1 MSSED
6 AVVQGLKKHLRDS
19 VSLLSSMK
27 LYEGAKWSAEALTSM
42 SQEDS
47 DMISIDHIPK
57 YKLQVSKSEQD
68 VFALAK
74 TYFDCKEFD
83 RCAHVLKNC
92 KSQDVLFIRLYA
104 MFLSGEKKKEEESEG
119 VLGLH
124 DHSSVNTSVSLILK
138 ELESILEQEPNGLKS
153 PFLNWLHGVVLVKHK
168 SMAAAKDAF
177 IRSLIQY
184 PYNWSCWAEL
194 LFCLPTFDEG
204 MDVLSSL
211 ELQFQDNFAELI
223 MLKFAKVVINQ
234 QCFQQTA
241 ELKTMLDSLIVK
253 FPKFSFL
260 KTQHALICYHA
271 LKYNIAEEL
280 FDEILV
286 NDPLRLDEMD
296 IYSNILYVMDK
307 RSKLAFLAQFA
318 CAIDKFRPETCCIVA
333 NYYSMKFE
341 HEKAIMYYRRALTL
355 NRNSLSAWTLMG
367 HEFVELKNTHAA
379 IESYRRAVDT
389 NYKDFK
395 AWYGLG
401 QAYEILDMHL
411 YSLYY
416 YQKAA
421 SLNPLDQRVWE
432 ALGNCYEKLD
442 KIRDSITC
450 YQKAINLNEVK
461 NVSHLYKLAL
471 LYEKLQDPAKTYD
484 YMFQC
489 YQEEINE
496 GVRND
501 ETAKARLW
509 LAKYET
515 RNQNWEAAHKY
526 AVDLTHGTGQEI
538 EEARAVARETRN
550 RINLQ

>member
-6 AVVQGLKKHLRDS
+6 AGVQSLKKHLRDS

-47 DMISIDHIPK
+47 DMIPIDHIPK

-138 ELESILEQEPNGLKS
+138 ELESILEYESNGLKS

-177 IRSLIQY
+177 IKSLVQY

-194 LFCLPTFDEG
+194 LFCLPTFDE
-204 MDVLSSL
+204 
-211 ELQFQDNFAELI
+211 
-223 MLKFAKVVINQ
+223 
-234 QCFQQTA
+234 A

-515 RNQNWEAAHKY
+515 
-526 AVDLTHGTGQEI
+526 
-538 EEARAVARETRN
+538 
-550 RINLQ
+550 